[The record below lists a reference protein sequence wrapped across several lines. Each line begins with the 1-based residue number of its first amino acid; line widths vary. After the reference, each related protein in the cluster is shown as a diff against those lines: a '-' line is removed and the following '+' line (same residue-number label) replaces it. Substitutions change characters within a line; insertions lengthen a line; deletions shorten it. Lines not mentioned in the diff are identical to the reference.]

1 MVNISEHL
9 NVFLQLTAVLK
20 SKCRP
25 LCSKFGQIQLINCYS
40 TPIIYDFTHFR
51 LGDIIFVM
59 YVNAN
64 DDINFI

>member
-25 LCSKFGQIQLINCYS
+25 ACSKSGQIPL
-40 TPIIYDFTHFR
+40 
-51 LGDIIFVM
+51 
-59 YVNAN
+59 
-64 DDINFI
+64 